1 MDQEIALFGKYQGP
15 RGLTPEHFLRVAR
28 EHTYAGANP
37 DAPYKNPEPPSWMSA
52 QRRLGIYGKNN
63 DTEIS
68 LSEERPIAPR
78 SGAGS
83 FRRELE
89 VVTSKETTIAPF
101 SKPS

>member
-28 EHTYAGANP
+28 EHTYAEANP

-63 DTEIS
+63 DTGIS
-68 LSEERPIAPR
+68 LSEERPR
-78 SGAGS
+78 SGAGRS
-83 FRRELE
+83 RRELE

-101 SKPS
+101 SKSS